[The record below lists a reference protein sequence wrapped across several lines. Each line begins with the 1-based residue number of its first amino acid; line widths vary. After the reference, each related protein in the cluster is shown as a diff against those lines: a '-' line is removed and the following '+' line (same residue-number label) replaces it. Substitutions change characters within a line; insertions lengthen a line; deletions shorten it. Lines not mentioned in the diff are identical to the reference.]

1 MASVY
6 IEDKKKLK
14 GIRTMLLT
22 IAVINSLVTI
32 ILGLISSFFEQPVP
46 VYLQALI
53 TGVLAYVIPIIIYAR
68 NNGVTAR
75 VASERFCLRSCEPFL
90 LILVAVM
97 GICWQFV
104 MVVINLPFNLIFRT
118 AEAYT
123 LNSVGELITATIV
136 VCAIPA
142 FFEEFLFRG
151 IVGGTMSEFNTK
163 AAAVFSATM
172 FALLHADVC
181 GFVGYLCMGLI
192 LFTVVRRTS
201 SLYAAM
207 IFHFA
212 NNATAVLL
220 AYFNSELQ
228 FEPAL
233 TIGLFIGGIFGFLI
247 LYALFMMGT
256 SRKAAVCKLK
266 TSHMLGQN
274 FVSVPSLL
282 CVAVVVVTAVLIR
295 ML

>member
-14 GIRTMLLT
+14 GIRTMLLAV
-22 IAVINSLVTI
+22 AVINSVVTI
-32 ILGLISSFFEQPVP
+32 ILGIISSFFENPVP
-46 VYLQALI
+46 FYLQALI
-53 TGVLAYVIPIIIYAR
+53 TGVFAYITPIIIYAR
-68 NNGVTAR
+68 SNGVTAK
-75 VASERFCLRSCEPFL
+75 VASERFCLRRCNRFL
-90 LILVAVM
+90 LFLAAIM

-104 MVVINLPFNLIFRT
+104 MVIINLPFNLALGT
-118 AEAYT
+118 ADGYVIG
-123 LNSVGELITATIV
+123 SVGELIAATIII
-136 VCAIPA
+136 CAIPA
-142 FFEEFLFRG
+142 VFEEFLFRG
-151 IVGGTMSEFNTK
+151 IVGGAMSEFNTK
-163 AAAVFSATM
+163 AAAIFSATM
-172 FALLHADVC
+172 FALLHADIC
-181 GFVGYLCMGLI
+181 GFVGYLCMGLV
-192 LFTVVRRTS
+192 LSAVVRRTN

-207 IFHFA
+207 IFHFF

-220 AYFNSELQ
+220 AYFNAELQ

-233 TIGLFIGGIFGFLI
+233 TIGLFIGGVFGFLI

-256 SRKAAVCKLK
+256 RKREAVCKLK

-282 CVAVVVVTAVLIR
+282 CLAVVVVTAILVR